1 MNSVN
6 TAAPAPQSWG
16 ARFRKRPIYFRF
28 LHCWGPGG
36 PLCWLPKIGAGGPLL
51 ALLLTG
57 CSHPAPPPAPPTQ
70 TSGGVSVTLTSTLS
84 PHTGDNTLTVR
95 VVDAKTQA
103 PVGNA
108 NLTATPEMLAPRTPG
123 AVTSGRAQ
131 GDGVYTVPVR
141 LAIPSR
147 YDIELKIERPGLP
160 PASVTFP
167 VEASE

>member
-1 MNSVN
+1 M
-6 TAAPAPQSWG
+6 
-16 ARFRKRPIYFRF
+16 
-28 LHCWGPGG
+28 
-36 PLCWLPKIGAGGPLL
+36 
-51 ALLLTG
+51 
-57 CSHPAPPPAPPTQ
+57 
-70 TSGGVSVTLTSTLS
+70 TLTSTLS

-108 NLTATPEMLAPRTPG
+108 NLTASPEMLSPRTPG

-131 GDGVYTVPVR
+131 GDGVYTIPVR

-147 YDIELKIERPGLP
+147 YDIDLKIERPGQP

>member
-1 MNSVN
+1 MPPLSAKWSASCADTRGKPVPKYSI
-6 TAAPAPQSWG
+6 AA
-16 ARFRKRPIYFRF
+16 FF
-28 LHCWGPGG
+28 
-36 PLCWLPKIGAGGPLL
+36 
-51 ALLLTG
+51 ALLLSG
-57 CSHPAPPPAPPTQ
+57 CSHPAAPPPAPPTQ

-95 VVDAKTQA
+95 VVDARTLA

-108 NLTATPEMLAPRTPG
+108 NLTASPEMLSPRTPG

-131 GDGVYTVPVR
+131 GDGVYTIPVR
-141 LAIPSR
+141 LAIASQ
-147 YDIELKIERPGLP
+147 YDIDLKIERPGQP